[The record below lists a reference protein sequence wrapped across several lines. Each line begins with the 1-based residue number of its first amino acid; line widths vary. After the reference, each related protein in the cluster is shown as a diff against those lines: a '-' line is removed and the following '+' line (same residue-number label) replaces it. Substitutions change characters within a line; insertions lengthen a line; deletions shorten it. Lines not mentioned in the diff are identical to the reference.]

1 MRAKVGAAY
10 SLSLGTI
17 YLGMGLL
24 EALGKYAGPQLSF
37 IPHDVFSGFVLL
49 VIGGIYLSG
58 VKGLWEG
65 RYEGLAGPLV
75 GTTLALIFGSLY
87 LLVIGA
93 DGLSYLLG
101 DLEKWKPLADLRPEI
116 WLAPLA
122 LPGLALIRRARSVQ
136 GIADE
141 KATN

>member
-1 MRAKVGAAY
+1 MY

-24 EALGKYAGPQLSF
+24 EALGRYSKF
-37 IPHDVFSGFVLL
+37 IPHDIFGGFVLL

-58 VKGLWEG
+58 TKSLW
-65 RYEGLAGPLV
+65 RRQNEGLAGLLV
-75 GTTLALIFGSLY
+75 GTALTLIFASLY
-87 LLVIGA
+87 LLVMGA

-101 DLEKWKPLADLRPEI
+101 DLEEWRPLADLRPEV

-122 LPGLALIRRARSVQ
+122 LPGLWLIRIMRMERGTKNSSPGA
-136 GIADE
+136 A
-141 KATN
+141 